1 MLQPRFAEMHLGV
14 DDAGQDVQAAGVEA
28 LGGGS
33 GPAQVAERRNPAV
46 PHADIGLDRPIGVNA
61 VPPEITRSKEL
72 PFISSPVAAAAPL
85 HSVPFHIPAAAALK
99 DFPARLDNRCPIPE
113 RARRK

>member
-14 DDAGQDVQAAGVEA
+14 DDAGQDVQAGGVEA
-28 LGGGS
+28 LGGS
-33 GPAQVAERRNPAV
+33 GPAQVAERRDPAV
-46 PHADIGLDRPIGVNA
+46 AHADIGRDAPHRRHDRAAGNRQVEGILVHA
-61 VPPEITRSKEL
+61 VAHRRSR
-72 PFISSPVAAAAPL
+72 PGHFIYRAAT
-85 HSVPFHIPAAAALK
+85 ALK